1 MTPLRRRVIEDMRI
15 RNLAPNTQRAYV
27 EQVARAD
34 HCRRF
39 RPQRFAIDMDRKT
52 ASTRART
59 GRFRSVIDPMR
70 GAAYRKGLLRRP
82 PIRLP
87 LILACRPA
95 LLELLLQRTER
106 LVSRAANGADQSDAV
121 LEERVEILA
130 HKPML

>member
-1 MTPLRRRVIEDMRI
+1 MTADDRFGASSGQSIALLRRGHPTDFY
-15 RNLAPNTQRAYV
+15 AP
-27 EQVARAD
+27 
-34 HCRRF
+34 
-39 RPQRFAIDMDRKT
+39 
-52 ASTRART
+52 